1 MQDSK
6 NIALKK
12 VSRQPLT
19 ASQVRNFDNG
29 SMQHLI
35 FSDQAYY
42 FMKNIPGSPAYWK
55 NFLLDVVA
63 MIKQL
68 DPPAWWMTFSC
79 ADLCWKEI
87 YKILSKLKGY
97 EMSDTEIEHMT
108 YDEKCKMLNSNPVVV
123 AKHFQ
128 YRLECLFRDVL
139 LGSGDPVVSCHLNRV
154 SVSGFSPCTLL
165 YLDQRLPC
173 VI

>member
-1 MQDSK
+1 MQDKNCEELAFPVLFPRGCFGYQVERDIQLSPTK
-6 NIALKK
+6 YFNARLLNYTGRFAGNPEYLFFAQYITEQKKVQNSINIAPKK
-12 VSRQPLT
+12 VSGQPLT

-68 DPPAWWMTFSC
+68 GPPAWWMTFPV
-79 ADLCWKEI
+79 LI
-87 YKILSKLKGY
+87 YAGKKFTKFFPS
-97 EMSDTEIEHMT
+97 
-108 YDEKCKMLNSNPVVV
+108 
-123 AKHFQ
+123 
-128 YRLECLFRDVL
+128 
-139 LGSGDPVVSCHLNRV
+139 
-154 SVSGFSPCTLL
+154 
-165 YLDQRLPC
+165 
-173 VI
+173 